1 MDSIENVIKK
11 KFTVRLLIKKL
22 FLSFLSYDS
31 LLKLVFIFFLS
42 SRKQLFISSLIE
54 QYFLLEFPARYVVIN
69 TEIISL
75 YLIHGRKLIEKNAKT

>member
-54 QYFLLEFPARYVVIN
+54 QYFLLEFPARCVFYK
-69 TEIISL
+69 
-75 YLIHGRKLIEKNAKT
+75 H